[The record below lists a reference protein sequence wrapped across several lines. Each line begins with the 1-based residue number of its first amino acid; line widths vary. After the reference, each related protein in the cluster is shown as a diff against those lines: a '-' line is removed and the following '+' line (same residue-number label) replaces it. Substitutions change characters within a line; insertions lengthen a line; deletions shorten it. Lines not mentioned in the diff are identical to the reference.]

1 MPHTASPA
9 AINPGIRFNIEVDL
23 PYILLWLIS
32 DLNITLRFSG
42 LDAGGWGRRQKI
54 FAPWFLVRLRS
65 GCLHSQGVVHL
76 FPIDLAQ
83 QFLDTVFRAVPHMS
97 AQASKCC
104 DSSIFLVSLRASF
117 Y

>member
-42 LDAGGWGRRQKI
+42 LDASSWGCRQKNI
-54 FAPWFLVRLRS
+54 RALVFGPIAVRL
-65 GCLHSQGVVHL
+65 L
-76 FPIDLAQ
+76 
-83 QFLDTVFRAVPHMS
+83 T
-97 AQASKCC
+97 
-104 DSSIFLVSLRASF
+104 
-117 Y
+117 